1 MYQNIILLYQKE
13 GENMKI
19 NEILELT
26 TQIKAIINSLENSRE
41 KSILLTKLED
51 LQIYCESYV
60 PRLENK

>member
-1 MYQNIILLYQKE
+1 
-13 GENMKI
+13 MKI